1 MLTAIGSLVLTPLS
15 WKYSIT
21 PEDNSLAKLV
31 LPIANA
37 PTVGLRV
44 TAPKTRAGA
53 ICGRLSKDTLA
64 MTPKGSAWNAWN
76 ACFAVVT
83 SFSNS
88 TPGLALYLP
97 ASACED
103 ITFFC
108 ASACCACNDLIA
120 ASASS
125 GWKGSVSPVTGSR
138 GPALPSLIALIC
150 F

>member
-1 MLTAIGSLVLTPLS
+1 MLTSTGSLVLIPLS

-44 TAPKTRAGA
+44 IAPSTRAGA
-53 ICGRLSKDTLA
+53 TCGRLSKDTLA

-83 SFSNS
+83 SFNS
-88 TPGLALYLP
+88 STAGLFLICPTSVWTA
-97 ASACED
+97 

-108 ASACCACNDLIA
+108 ASACRACNDLIA

-125 GWKGSVSPVTGSR
+125 G
-138 GPALPSLIALIC
+138 
-150 F
+150 